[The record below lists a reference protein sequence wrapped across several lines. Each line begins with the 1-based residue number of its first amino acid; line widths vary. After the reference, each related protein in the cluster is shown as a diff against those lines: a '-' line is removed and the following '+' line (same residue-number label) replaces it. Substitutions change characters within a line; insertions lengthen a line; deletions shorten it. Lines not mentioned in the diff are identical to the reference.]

1 MFHKKGTVMAKGLR
15 TIGIILA
22 LLGVGFVVAG
32 GVAFTRVND
41 GYNSLESFSEAQN
54 VTLSYNEEGQLIDRG
69 TTEGVEAI
77 MDLLVK
83 DWGYPVVES
92 DLDPNDP
99 VVNTATE
106 YMFQMATIGYHVL
119 NGTQTVV
126 LDEDVEYNGEVFQA
140 GTYEFEVDGRYWTGF
155 DREHPIEGPA
165 RSGAWT
171 ATAFGH
177 MGQLAVGAVTASTL
191 QMGLALSGL
200 LAGVGVFALIT
211 GLGLVWAASK
221 DEMFNIKRLVAEM
234 ERKEEVSIG

>member
-1 MFHKKGTVMAKGLR
+1 MAKGLR
-15 TIGIILA
+15 TIGIVLA
-22 LLGVGFVVAG
+22 LLGVGFVIAG
-32 GVAFTRVND
+32 GVAFARVND

-54 VTLSYNEEGQLIDRG
+54 VTLSYNEEGQLTDRG
-69 TTEGVEAI
+69 TTEGAEAI
-77 MDLLVK
+77 MELLVN

-92 DLDPNDP
+92 DLDPDDP

-119 NGTQTVV
+119 TGTQTVV
-126 LDEDVEYNGEVFQA
+126 LDEDVEYNGEVFPA

-165 RSGAWT
+165 RSQAWT
-171 ATAFGH
+171 ATALGH
-177 MGQLAVGAVTASTL
+177 MGQLAVGTVTASTL

-200 LAGVGVFALIT
+200 FAGVGVFALIT

-234 ERKEEVSIG
+234 ERKEEASIG

>member
-32 GVAFTRVND
+32 GVALARVND
-41 GYNSLESFSEAQN
+41 GYDSLQSFSGAQN

-69 TTEGVEAI
+69 TTEGAEAI
-77 MDLLVK
+77 MDLLVN
-83 DWGYPVVES
+83 DWAFPVVES

-99 VVNTATE
+99 QVNTATE

-119 NGTQTVV
+119 TSTQTVV
-126 LDEDVEYNGEVFQA
+126 LAEDVEYNGEVFPA
-140 GTYEFEVDGRYWTGF
+140 GTYEFEVDGRYWADF
-155 DREHPIEGPA
+155 DRAHPVEGPA
-165 RSGAWT
+165 RSEAWT
-171 ATAFGH
+171 ASALGQIA
-177 MGQLAVGAVTASTL
+177 QLAVGTVTASTL

-200 LAGVGVFALIT
+200 FAGVGFFALVT

-234 ERKEEVSIG
+234 ERKEEASIG